1 MRRERG
7 GVPEGGRRQRL
18 GGSGGWGEREGEG
31 KRCGCAAEP
40 GKERRGQGGGGRQ
53 GGGRGGGGLP
63 LLNVTAPVL
72 AKLLEGS
79 LVPLTQHV
87 DGTTRA
93 KATAPTMDIAF
104 RIPPSLSLP
113 SSSSPTFAVGSG
125 MSDFVRTPGTAMIG
139 LSQPRDGPASDDDED
154 GGGSSGARSSRGGAG
169 GGGSSSGAGGEP
181 SSGGGSAARKPR
193 GRPPGSKNKP
203 KPPVVITKAS
213 ESAMHPV
220 VLELAGGSDIV
231 SGVTDFARRRRVGVS
246 VLGGSGTVADVTLR
260 HLSAH
265 GPSTISVPGRFDILS
280 LSGTLLPPQPPA
292 SAGAPAPTVAAW
304 TARLPPLTVSLAG
317 PHGQVI
323 GGTVAGPMTA
333 VGPVLL
339 VAATF
344 AKPEFHRLPLS
355 EDDEEGVKEED
366 VSPETEALV
375 ALGETSPLPGQ
386 LSHTDVV
393 LWAQPSST
401 RPPPHAHPPR
411 Y

>member
-1 MRRERG
+1 
-7 GVPEGGRRQRL
+7 
-18 GGSGGWGEREGEG
+18 
-31 KRCGCAAEP
+31 
-40 GKERRGQGGGGRQ
+40 
-53 GGGRGGGGLP
+53 
-63 LLNVTAPVL
+63 
-72 AKLLEGS
+72 
-79 LVPLTQHV
+79 
-87 DGTTRA
+87 
-93 KATAPTMDIAF
+93 
-104 RIPPSLSLP
+104 
-113 SSSSPTFAVGSG
+113 
-125 MSDFVRTPGTAMIG
+125 MIG

-246 VLGGSGTVADVTLR
+246 VLGGSGTIADVTLR

-292 SAGAPAPTVAAW
+292 W
-304 TARLPPLTVSLAG
+304 LPPLTVSLAG

-366 VSPETEALV
+366 ITPETEALG

-393 LWAQPSST
+393 LWAQPSSA
-401 RPPPHAHPPR
+401 RPPPHAHPPPR

>member
-1 MRRERG
+1 
-7 GVPEGGRRQRL
+7 
-18 GGSGGWGEREGEG
+18 
-31 KRCGCAAEP
+31 
-40 GKERRGQGGGGRQ
+40 
-53 GGGRGGGGLP
+53 
-63 LLNVTAPVL
+63 
-72 AKLLEGS
+72 
-79 LVPLTQHV
+79 
-87 DGTTRA
+87 
-93 KATAPTMDIAF
+93 
-104 RIPPSLSLP
+104 
-113 SSSSPTFAVGSG
+113 
-125 MSDFVRTPGTAMIG
+125 MSDFVRTPGTAMIA

-154 GGGSSGARSSRGGAG
+154 GGGSSGARSSRGGGAG

-355 EDDEEGVKEED
+355 EDDEEGVKEDD
-366 VSPETEALV
+366 VTPETEALV

-393 LWAQPSST
+393 LWAQPSSA
-401 RPPPHAHPPR
+401 RPPPHAHPPPR